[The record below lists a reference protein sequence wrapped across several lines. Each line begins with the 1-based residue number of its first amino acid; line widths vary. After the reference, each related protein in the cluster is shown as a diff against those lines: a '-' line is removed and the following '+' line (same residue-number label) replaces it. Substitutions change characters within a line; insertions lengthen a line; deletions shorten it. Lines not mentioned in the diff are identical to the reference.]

1 MQDNKIKIIIII
13 LIVLIFLVGIGG
25 TVLYFTTDMLKS
37 SKILFQKYIAQD
49 MQNIVDVFEVSK
61 EEQNID
67 LLRKSDYKEA
77 TNATLKYLE
86 KENDEQE
93 VYTIKEEGINKAQ
106 ENSSYRNISM
116 SYGDNVLMSVDL
128 LSQNDT

>member
-49 MQNIVDVFEVSK
+49 MQNIVDV
-61 EEQNID
+61 
-67 LLRKSDYKEA
+67 
-77 TNATLKYLE
+77 LKYQ
-86 KENDEQE
+86 KRSK
-93 VYTIKEEGINKAQ
+93 I
-106 ENSSYRNISM
+106 
-116 SYGDNVLMSVDL
+116 
-128 LSQNDT
+128 

>member
-93 VYTIKEEGINKAQ
+93 VYTIKEEGINIEFVTASKY
-106 ENSSYRNISM
+106 E
-116 SYGDNVLMSVDL
+116 
-128 LSQNDT
+128 

>member
-49 MQNIVDVFEVSK
+49 MHH
-61 EEQNID
+61 
-67 LLRKSDYKEA
+67 
-77 TNATLKYLE
+77 
-86 KENDEQE
+86 
-93 VYTIKEEGINKAQ
+93 
-106 ENSSYRNISM
+106 
-116 SYGDNVLMSVDL
+116 
-128 LSQNDT
+128 

>member
-61 EEQNID
+61 F
-67 LLRKSDYKEA
+67 
-77 TNATLKYLE
+77 
-86 KENDEQE
+86 
-93 VYTIKEEGINKAQ
+93 IKKK
-106 ENSSYRNISM
+106 
-116 SYGDNVLMSVDL
+116 
-128 LSQNDT
+128 